1 MSRVTGRT
9 IIPTDIA
16 EAAVLQELGLKT
28 LRVPRRVNPYQVA
41 RRLRRATSPHPD
53 LEYLRS
59 IAVRTHL
66 VPSRSEELDKVGG
79 QAAPAVVTTQDTDV
93 EVAAE

>member
-1 MSRVTGRT
+1 MSRVNGRT

-16 EAAVLQELGLKT
+16 EAKVLQELGLKT
-28 LRVPRRVNPYQVA
+28 LRVPRGVNPYQVA
-41 RRLRRATSPHPD
+41 RRLRRATKPHPD

-59 IAVRTHL
+59 ISVPTRTISPAL
-66 VPSRSEELDKVGG
+66 PPAEAPS
-79 QAAPAVVTTQDTDV
+79 V